1 MWKNLP
7 LAAVVV
13 AGTFGCAMHAALADG
28 LDELPPDIQKA
39 YQGLDQN
46 QPVGPSPLKD
56 FKPKKGPP
64 WTIGFASS
72 YAGNT
77 WRAASMDKLMN
88 DLLPA
93 AQKAGLVKD
102 VIVTQSDLKDSVQIQ
117 QMRQLVDQGADA
129 IFICCS
135 NVTALNQTIKYAY
148 DKGVPVF
155 SYSGYV
161 TAPEA
166 ISASANYVDGG
177 YQIAKGIFETIKGKG
192 NVLLVSGIAGLA
204 SSDSF
209 DKGVM
214 RALAESPDIKLVG
227 TVQGQWT
234 DQVAQ
239 VEVQKFLA
247 THPGQLDAI
256 VVQSP
261 AENGVLQAM
270 LQSGRPMVP
279 ISISGEAGAVCYWRK
294 NPNWVDAGN
303 YVWPPAAEVYIVW
316 NMMLRTL
323 EGQGPKI
330 QSVIRPVLKFTYDDV
345 KASMPEDCSID
356 DPKWF
361 EPKAEAWFPK
371 SMADAMVT
379 RPADPF
385 TWKPA
390 N

>member
-1 MWKNLP
+1 MMRVALKCI
-7 LAAVVV
+7 A
-13 AGTFGCAMHAALADG
+13 AGTAMMLLSAGMAAAAG
-28 LDELPPDIQKA
+28 LDELLPEHQKA
-39 YQGLDQN
+39 YEGLDKN
-46 QPVGPSPLKD
+46 QPTGASLLRD
-56 FKPKKGPP
+56 FKPRHGPP
-64 WTIGFASS
+64 WTIGYASS

-77 WRAASMDKLMN
+77 WRAASMDRLMKV
-88 DLLPA
+88 LLPQ
-93 AQKAGLVKD
+93 AQQAGLIKD
-102 VIVTQSDLKDSVQIQ
+102 VIVKQSDLKDAVQIQ
-117 QMRQLVDQGADA
+117 QMRQLVDQGVDA
-129 IFICCS
+129 IFLCCS

-166 ISASANYVDGG
+166 ISVSANYVDGG
-177 YQIAKGIFETIKGKG
+177 YQIAKAIAEKIKGKG

-209 DKGVM
+209 DSGAKK
-214 RALAESPDIKLVG
+214 ALAEYPGIKLIG

-247 THPGQLDAI
+247 THPEQLDAI
-256 VVQSP
+256 VLQSP
-261 AENGVLQAM
+261 SENGVLQAL

-279 ISISGEAGAVCYWRK
+279 ISIAGEAGATCYWRQH
-294 NPNWVDAGN
+294 PDWVDAGF
-303 YVWPPAAEVYIVW
+303 YVWPPGDELYIVW

-323 EGQGPKI
+323 QGQGPKI

-345 KASMPEDCSID
+345 KAALPEDCKID
-356 DPKWF
+356 DPNWI
-361 EPKAEAWFPK
+361 EPPAEAWFPK
-371 SMADAMVT
+371 ALADDMVL
-379 RPADPF
+379 RPADPM
-385 TWKPA
+385 TWKSA